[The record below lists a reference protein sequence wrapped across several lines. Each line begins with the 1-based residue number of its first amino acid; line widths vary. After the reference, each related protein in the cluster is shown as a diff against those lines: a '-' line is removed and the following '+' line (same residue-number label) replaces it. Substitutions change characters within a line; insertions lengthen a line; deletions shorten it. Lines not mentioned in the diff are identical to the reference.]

1 MIVGNLIKWLD
12 FPPLG
17 DDRGSLVALEGN
29 KTIPFEIKRVYCIY
43 EVKKN
48 VSRGFHSHKNLE
60 QVAICINGSCTIVL
74 DDGLLKRSA
83 VLSSPKTG
91 LYIGKN
97 IWREMHDFT
106 SDCVL
111 LVLASGHYDE
121 SDYIHDYND
130 FIREVRA

>member
-1 MIVGNLIKWLD
+1 MKMINFED
-12 FPPLG
+12 LG
-17 DDRGSLVALEGN
+17 DSRGGLVAFEQHKN
-29 KTIPFEIKRVYCIY
+29 VPFEIKRVYCIY

-74 DDGLLKRSA
+74 DDGLLKRSV

-111 LVLASGHYDE
+111 LVLASELYDE
-121 SDYIHDYND
+121 DDYIRSYTQFLKEIEN
-130 FIREVRA
+130 IRGVT

>member
-1 MIVGNLIKWLD
+1 MEMINFED
-12 FPPLG
+12 LG
-17 DDRGSLVALEGN
+17 DSRGGLVSFEQHKN
-29 KTIPFEIKRVYCIY
+29 VPFEIKRVYCIY

-74 DDGLLKRSA
+74 DDGLSKRSA

-111 LVLASGHYDE
+111 LVLASELYDE
-121 SDYIHDYND
+121 DDYIRSYTQFLKGIEN
-130 FIREVRA
+130 IREAT

>member
-1 MIVGNLIKWLD
+1 MEMINFED
-12 FPPLG
+12 LG
-17 DDRGSLVALEGN
+17 DSRGGLVSIEEHKN
-29 KTIPFEIKRVYCIY
+29 VPFEIKRVYCIY
-43 EVKKN
+43 GVKKN

-74 DDGLLKRSA
+74 DDGLIKRSA

-111 LVLASGHYDE
+111 LVLASELYDE
-121 SDYIHDYND
+121 DDYIRSYSEFLKKIEN
-130 FIREVRA
+130 IRGVT